1 MEVPL
6 RLRRDVHRA
15 GTKPQ
20 VRENKELRMPAKGEK
35 EAGDQR
41 DPGVKQGR
49 IHMCSFRE
57 KKAPGESRGQEHTA
71 FDSCTF
77 VEKMHE

>member
-1 MEVPL
+1 
-6 RLRRDVHRA
+6 
-15 GTKPQ
+15 
-20 VRENKELRMPAKGEK
+20 MPAKGEK

-57 KKAPGESRGQEHTA
+57 KKAPGEIRGQEHTA
-71 FDSCTF
+71 FDSCIF